1 MEGSHNDAS
10 SCSTAA
16 SEQSDRRK
24 RPNSDG
30 DEDPKF
36 KPYECRFCPIKFTKS
51 QALGGHMNRHRQERE
66 REQVI
71 NAQQLLMKQQDF
83 SPTLMMSGQS
93 TQPSL
98 PKLFHPHLQRSGSDK
113 SLKDSIRMGGSPLI
127 SPVGRGF
134 LQSNP
139 FNQCLNSPWN
149 HQLESGPSSLQ
160 ATFNFNGMVPYQGRQ
175 QPYSTTSL
183 NSSVLSF
190 MAQQPLNQ
198 AQDHMMVSASSD
210 KSRQLSMFPI
220 DSNNPMLQRG
230 EKYQTTQ
237 QNQSQAQEG
246 NCILTNSPGKPN
258 FLSATNR
265 SFLHQRSNELTHQSE
280 LFLLQPEVCNNLNF
294 IPFSSGEEGVRTSL
308 PTTQP
313 IEFSLGSE
321 NMLDSTS
328 WLNKSNQA
336 LNTLLSSTSK
346 DFQQELENVK
356 TKIDESLINS
366 GSTDPKPIRWDLELQ
381 AMPYPD
387 DIKMGSKES
396 KPTSIVEGAS
406 TSPFED
412 DFSNATSNLNAQPDF
427 NKSSPS

>member
-1 MEGSHNDAS
+1 MEGGHNDAS

-24 RPNSDG
+24 RPSSDG
-30 DEDPKF
+30 DEDPNF
-36 KPYECRFCPIKFTKS
+36 KPYECRFCPMKFAKS

-83 SPTLMMSGQS
+83 SPTLTMSGQS

-230 EKYQTTQ
+230 
-237 QNQSQAQEG
+237 
-246 NCILTNSPGKPN
+246 KPN

-321 NMLDSTS
+321 NMLDGTS

-346 DFQQELENVK
+346 DFQQELENVE
-356 TKIDESLINS
+356 TKIDGSLINI
-366 GSTDPKPIRWDLELQ
+366 GSTEPKPIRWDLEIQ